1 MLQCTLRQSLLF
13 TSMVSMSVSL
23 WQRIERCPGIPQSL
37 QITGYLLSF
46 ICVMFCLFLVILPN
60 SSTFLTRVW
69 NVDSRCCSCWTLDVG
84 RWTWSCTSSSL
95 RLLSFQFLFHGTSHY
110 YNNAFLICWSLRP
123 AHNLTLDKH
132 GMEFTNT
139 APLFGCHITKYSSL
153 VDNITQGSC
162 IRRDSV

>member
-1 MLQCTLRQSLLF
+1 MSRYSTIIADNWLLTLFHLRHVLSFLGHSSQLFHFLDQSLECRF
-13 TSMVSMSVSL
+13 TL
-23 WQRIERCPGIPQSL
+23 
-37 QITGYLLSF
+37 
-46 ICVMFCLFLVILPN
+46 LFL
-60 SSTFLTRVW
+60 
-69 NVDSRCCSCWTLDVG
+69 LDVG